1 MALTRG
7 IFIVGAK
14 RTPFGTFGGVLKDKS
29 GTDLAEVAA
38 KAALASGNINPEII
52 DTTVVG
58 NVAQTSP
65 DAAYT
70 ARHVALRCGVPM
82 SKPAL
87 TVNRLCGSGFTSIVT
102 ATQEILA
109 GDAEVALTGGT
120 ENMSMAPY
128 TLRGARFGTKLGEDQ
143 KLEDTLWATLTDAHI
158 KTPMGITAETLGAK
172 YEVTREDCDEFALLG
187 QQRWAEANKAGIFD
201 AEMAPI
207 ELATKKGP
215 KSVTTDEHPRETT
228 MAQLAKLPPVFKKNG
243 LVSAGNASGICDGA
257 GAVILA
263 SEEAVT
269 KHNLTPLARLV
280 SYNVAGCDPS
290 IMGIGPVYAVRSALE
305 KAGLTLDDMDLVEV
319 NEAFAAQ
326 FIAVERELGLDRQK
340 TNVNGGA
347 IALGHPVG
355 ASGSR
360 ITAHLVH
367 ELRRRGNKYG
377 VGSACI
383 GGGQGIAV
391 ILESL
396 E

>member
-1 MALTRG
+1 MALSRG

-29 GTDLAEVAA
+29 GTDLCEVAA
-38 KAALASGNINPEII
+38 KAALTAANINPEII

-58 NVAQTSP
+58 NVAQTSS

-70 ARHVALRCGVPM
+70 ARHVALRCGVPN

-87 TVNRLCGSGFTSIVT
+87 TVNRLCGSGFTSIVS
-102 ATQEILA
+102 AAQEIQS
-109 GDAEVALTGGT
+109 GDAEVALTAGT

-128 TLRGARFGTKLGEDQ
+128 ALRGARFGTKLGEDQ

-158 KTPMGITAETLGAK
+158 KTPMGITAETLGAQ
-172 YEVTREDCDEFALLG
+172 YNVTRQDCDEFALLG
-187 QQRWAEANKAGIFD
+187 QQRWAEANKAGVFE
-201 AEMAPI
+201 AEMAPV
-207 ELATKKGP
+207 ELVSKKGT
-215 KSVTTDEHPRETT
+215 KVIDTDEHPRETSL
-228 MAQLAKLPPVFKKNG
+228 AQLAKLPPVFKKDG

-257 GAVILA
+257 GAVIIA
-263 SEEAVT
+263 SEEAVA

-280 SYNVAGCDPS
+280 SYNVAGCDPK
-290 IMGIGPVYAVRSALE
+290 IMGIGPVYAVRNALG
-305 KAGLTLDDMDLVEV
+305 KAGLSLDDMDLCEV

-326 FIAVERELGLDRQK
+326 FIAVERELGLDRAK
-340 TNVNGGA
+340 TNLNGGA

-355 ASGSR
+355 ASGAR
-360 ITAHLVH
+360 ITTHLVH
-367 ELRRRGNKYG
+367 ELRRKGLKYA

-391 ILESL
+391 VLERV
-396 E
+396 

>member
-14 RTPFGTFGGVLKDKS
+14 RTPFGAFGGVLKDKT

-38 KAALASGNINPEII
+38 KAALRAGNINPAII
-52 DTTVVG
+52 DTTIIG
-58 NVAQTSP
+58 NVSHTAP

-70 ARHVALRCGVPM
+70 ARHVALRCGVTV

-87 TVNRLCGSGFTSIVT
+87 GVNRLCGSGFTSIVS

-128 TLRGARFGTKLGEDQ
+128 TLRGARFGTRLGEDQ

-172 YEVTREDCDEFALLG
+172 YDVTREDCDEFALLGQQRWAEANKAGIFDAELAPIELASKKGPKSVTTDEHPREATMAQLAKLPPVFKKNGLVSAGNASLEDTLWATLTDAHIKTPMGITAETLGAKYDLEDTLWATLTDAHIKTPMGITAETLGAKYDVTREDCDEFALLG

-207 ELATKKGP
+207 ELASKKGP
-215 KSVTTDEHPRETT
+215 KSVTTDEHPREAT

-243 LVSAGNASGICDGA
+243 LVSAGNAS
-257 GAVILA
+257 
-263 SEEAVT
+263 
-269 KHNLTPLARLV
+269 
-280 SYNVAGCDPS
+280 
-290 IMGIGPVYAVRSALE
+290 VR
-305 KAGLTLDDMDLVEV
+305 
-319 NEAFAAQ
+319 
-326 FIAVERELGLDRQK
+326 
-340 TNVNGGA
+340 
-347 IALGHPVG
+347 
-355 ASGSR
+355 
-360 ITAHLVH
+360 
-367 ELRRRGNKYG
+367 
-377 VGSACI
+377 
-383 GGGQGIAV
+383 
-391 ILESL
+391 
-396 E
+396 